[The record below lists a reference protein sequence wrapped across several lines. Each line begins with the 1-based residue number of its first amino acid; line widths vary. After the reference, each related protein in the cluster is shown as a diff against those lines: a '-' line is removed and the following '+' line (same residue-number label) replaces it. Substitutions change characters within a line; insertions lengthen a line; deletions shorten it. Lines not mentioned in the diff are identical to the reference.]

1 MNIGRKVILDF
12 KNKNKDVIYFYF
24 FFIQFVCIQLDL
36 LDFPYF

>member
-24 FFIQFVCIQLDL
+24 FFYSICMYSIGFT
-36 LDFPYF
+36 